1 MKANRGRAV
10 TLQPHPEATDDVT
23 ELHGI
28 GAKNNRP
35 LVADLFCGAGGLS
48 LGFERAG
55 MTVAIGIDHDDY
67 AITTH
72 RAHHAG
78 LSASWDLS
86 DPDTVNQLGGL
97 VRDLEISVVCGGP
110 PCQPFSRAGRGII
123 SSLVERGVRG
133 DYDSRRDLWQAFLE
147 VVRVGRPRAVLM
159 ENVPDMA
166 FDRGMVIIRTI
177 ISELESWGYGVEAKL
192 LNAADYGVPQ
202 MRRRLFVMA
211 IMDGVAPV
219 WPELIPLQVSL
230 IDAIGDLLEIDGG
243 WNHGALD
250 EEGGMPYLASTSPF
264 QDLMRRDSGS
274 RVFDHVT
281 RAVRADDRLAFAS
294 MEPGT
299 KYSELDEE
307 LKRYRE
313 DIFKDKYNRLDPHS
327 PSRTVTAHLSRDGYA
342 YIHPT
347 QDRTISVREAARIQ
361 SFPDDVRFAG
371 PPTAAFKQIGNAV
384 PVLLGEALGASL
396 LRSISSGQVATR
408 SMGGLTRTLAD
419 HFRYSSETNSLATPW
434 LAAESSWQLF
444 SAISLDVRLRSPL
457 RRSMW
462 TTISKWVSPQE
473 TLALSE
479 ILERLGRQLSI
490 EEQVN
495 TVLSIASRLEAG
507 AQPHE
512 IIPPSVWDMVCTLA
526 PDEDESL
533 MATAA
538 MIRVAARFFGS
549 DVNFIN
555 SGTDGRLQVMHM
567 IGGTASDEESAFAA
581 RGLWDLAVSH
591 CTTKRPRC
599 GSCPLRGQCQ
609 SAHDDHSLFQ
619 GGVT

>member
-1 MKANRGRAV
+1 MKASRGRAV
-10 TLQPHPEATDDVT
+10 TLQPHAEATEDVS
-23 ELHGI
+23 ELLGI
-28 GAKNNRP
+28 GASTDRP

-48 LGFERAG
+48 LGLERAG

-72 RAHHAG
+72 RAHHGG
-78 LSASWDLS
+78 LSASWDLY
-86 DPDTVNQLGGL
+86 DPETVNRLGEL

-123 SSLVERGVRG
+123 RSLVERGVRG
-133 DYDSRRDLWQAFLE
+133 ESDTRRDLWQSFLD

-177 ISELESWGYGVEAKL
+177 ISELESWGYGVEARL
-192 LNAADYGVPQ
+192 LNAADHGVPQ
-202 MRRRLFVMA
+202 TRRRLFVMA
-211 IMDGVAPV
+211 VRDGISPI
-219 WPELIPLQVSL
+219 WPEPTPMQVSL
-230 IDAIGDLLEIDGG
+230 IDAIGDLPEIEGG
-243 WNHGALD
+243 WDHEALD
-250 EEGGMPYLASTSPF
+250 DQGGMPYLPCTSPF
-264 QDLMRRDSGS
+264 QELMRSDSGA

-281 RAVRADDRLAFAS
+281 RAVREDDRLAFAS

-299 KYSELDEE
+299 KYSDLDDE
-307 LKRYRE
+307 LKRYRD

-384 PVLLGEALGASL
+384 PVLLGQALGTSI
-396 LRSISSGQVATR
+396 LRSIKSGEVTTQ
-408 SMGGLTRTLAD
+408 SMGGLTKRLAD
-419 HFRYSSETNSLATPW
+419 HYRHARETSSLATPW
-434 LAAESSWQLF
+434 LAAENSWQLF
-444 SAISLDVRLRSPL
+444 SAMTLDPRLPAPS

-462 TTISKWVSPQE
+462 TAVSKWASPQE
-473 TLALSE
+473 TLASSE
-479 ILERLGRQLSI
+479 LLERLGRQLSI

-495 TVLSIASRLEAG
+495 TVLSVASRIEAG

-512 IIPPSVWDMVCTLA
+512 VIAPGIWDLVCTLA

-533 MATAA
+533 TATAP

-549 DVNFIN
+549 DVNSIN

-567 IGGTASDEESAFAA
+567 IGGTASDEDSAFAA
-581 RGLWDLAVSH
+581 RGLMDLAVSH
-591 CTTKRPRC
+591 CKTKQPRC
-599 GSCPLRGQCQ
+599 GGCPLREQCR
-609 SAHDDHSLFQ
+609 SAHDDQSLF
-619 GGVT
+619 